1 MGRLGARR
9 PRADG
14 PDPNAPLQPAAMRY
28 RIALRP
34 TLPYPGERE
43 RKRPGLGGEFYELRG
58 YAPGDELRRVYWR
71 AYARTGRLYTRVE
84 TPLERVRFTIFL
96 DSSPSMDLWG
106 KRAYAEE
113 VAGLLLEI
121 ARFEDKKARLLR
133 GLPQEAPKGR
143 GLVLLTDGLDPL
155 PWPRLLPRHSAV
167 VQILAPE
174 ELDPPKG
181 AALLQDV
188 ETQERLR
195 VDDEARTAY
204 LEALAEHLANLSLLA
219 RLRGRYALLRVG
231 EAPLKALLRQGVLEL
246 F

>member
-1 MGRLGARR
+1 
-9 PRADG
+9 
-14 PDPNAPLQPAAMRY
+14 MRY

-43 RKRPGLGGEFYELRG
+43 RKKPGLGGEFYELRG
-58 YAPGDELRRVYWR
+58 YAPGDDPRRIHWR

-84 TPLERVRFTIFL
+84 TPLERVRYTLFL
-96 DSSPSMDLWG
+96 DSSPSMDLFG
-106 KRAYAEE
+106 KRAYGEE
-113 VAGLLLEI
+113 VAELLLKI
-121 ARFEDKKARLLR
+121 ARKEDKRARFLL
-133 GLPQEAPKGR
+133 GPPQEAPRKP

-155 PWPRLLPRHSAV
+155 PWPRLLPRHSAL

-188 ETQERLR
+188 ETGEKLR
-195 VDDEARTAY
+195 VDAESRMAY
-204 LEALAEHLANLSLLA
+204 LEALAEHLSALSLLA

-231 EAPLKALLRQGVLEL
+231 EAPLKPLLRQGVLEL